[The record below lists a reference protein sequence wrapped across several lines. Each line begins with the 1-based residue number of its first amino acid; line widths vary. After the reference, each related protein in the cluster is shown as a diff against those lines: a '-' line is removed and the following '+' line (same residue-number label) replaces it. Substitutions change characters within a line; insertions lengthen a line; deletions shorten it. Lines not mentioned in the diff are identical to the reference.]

1 MNKLAEKS
9 AKINS
14 QVSIPHLSLATLS
27 IVMVILGLIGEDILL
42 NIAVSGP
49 LIVIGISGLVLLF
62 TIESRH
68 GFSQKIDIKLGNL
81 RGFETSKQA
90 NSNSIEI
97 IIFCISL
104 LLILLSIS
112 SLTTRNYTS
121 FVISLFAGSSLLGII
136 GGRHL
141 GSSVGISETS
151 DSWGELNLQAKR
163 DEYSGLKSWLKGEV
177 RENLSVIQVKKIE
190 QQKSLFLNQ
199 IKQMLSNIKE
209 TENLINSL
217 QETNFSSDDIE
228 EELSEKLFIIVLS
241 KSYND
246 WLVDIVNFTKQD
258 QDKFVRNSV
267 KSLLLLPV
275 LYEILSSLSRPNGVR
290 DHVLFNNLLSCS
302 GRFAIQLDSLDLIQ
316 GGSENA
322 SSDVSII
329 LRSPNDWVVK
339 LLYFISIKSSTISD
353 YDFSPWWLLNLR
365 SMLSIIDPSS
375 LDEEIQSLNVYKRYV
390 TENIEYWCYSLSE
403 FFGGKF
409 PLDETLLE
417 TNKVIMQI
425 SKRGSG
431 AFENDLIRLTWKAYL
446 ELR

>member
-1 MNKLAEKS
+1 METLAEKS
-9 AKINS
+9 TKINS
-14 QVSIPHLSLATLS
+14 QVSIPHLSLASLS
-27 IVMVILGLIGEDILL
+27 IIMVILGLIGEDILL

-49 LIVIGISGLVLLF
+49 LIIIGISGLVLFF

-90 NSNSIEI
+90 NSKSIEI
-97 IIFCISL
+97 LLFCTSL

-141 GSSVGISETS
+141 GSSVGISKVS
-151 DSWGELNLQAKR
+151 DNWGELNLQAKR
-163 DEYSGLKSWLKGEV
+163 DEYSGLKSWLKGEL
-177 RENLSVIQVKKIE
+177 RENLSIIQVKKIE
-190 QQKSLFLNQ
+190 QQKSLFLNH
-199 IKQMLSNIKE
+199 IKKILSNFKE
-209 TENLINSL
+209 TEIVINSL
-217 QETNFSSDDIE
+217 QETNVSSDDIE
-228 EELSEKLFIIVLS
+228 EELSEKLFINVLRTT
-241 KSYND
+241 YND

-258 QDKFVRNSV
+258 RDIFVRNSV

-275 LYEILSSLSRPNGVR
+275 LYEILSSLSKPNGVR
-290 DHVLFNNLLSCS
+290 DSVLFNNLLSCT

-339 LLYFISIKSSTISD
+339 FMYFISIKSSINSD

-365 SMLSIIDPSS
+365 SMLSVIDPSS
-375 LDEEIQSLNVYKRYV
+375 LDEEIQSLNVYKRDV
-390 TENIEYWCYSLSE
+390 VEGIEDWCYSLSE

-409 PLDETLLE
+409 PLDENLLD

-431 AFENDLIRLTWKAYL
+431 VFEHDLIRLTWKAYL